1 MFSKEVFLKEI
12 TPCLWF
18 DGNAEEA
25 VNFYVSLFN
34 NSKIANVSRY
44 GDAGAA
50 VSGQPKGSIMTMIFR
65 LEGQPFM
72 ALNGGPEFKFSPAI
86 SFFVNCK
93 TEKEIDGLWKKLSEG
108 ATVLMELGKYPF
120 SEKFGWLQ
128 DKFGISWQ
136 LMINDRSQRIVP
148 FLTFVG
154 DQFGK
159 AEDAINLYT
168 SLFPNSG
175 TERVERYEKGEQ
187 DKEGAIKHAVFRL
200 NGQDFMAMESS
211 RSHQF
216 TFTHAI
222 SFMVMCENQ
231 AEVDHFWNKLSKDG
245 QEEPCGW
252 LQDKFGVSWQII
264 PLVLPELLQDP
275 DRKKAEKV
283 MKAMLQMKKIDIN
296 ALKQAYES

>member
-1 MFSKEVFLKEI
+1 MKEI

-18 DGNAEEA
+18 DSNAEEA
-25 VNFYVSLFN
+25 VNFYVSLFS
-34 NSKIANVSRY
+34 NSKIGKVSRY
-44 GDAGAA
+44 GDSGAE
-50 VSGQPKGSIMTMIFR
+50 VSGQPKDTVMTMTFR

-72 ALNGGPEFKFSPAI
+72 ALNGGPQFKFSPAI

-93 TEKEIDGLWKKLSEG
+93 TEKEIDGLWEKLSGG

-136 LMINDRSQRIVP
+136 LMISDRSQKIVP

-168 SLFPNSG
+168 SLFPNSS
-175 TERVERYEKGEQ
+175 TERVERYEKGEH
-187 DKEGAIKHAVFRL
+187 DKEGAIKHAVFTL
-200 NGQDFMAMESS
+200 NGQNFMAMESS
-211 RSHQF
+211 ASHKF

-222 SFMVMCENQ
+222 SFVVNCENQ
-231 AEVDHFWNKLSKDG
+231 AEVDQFWSNLSKEG

-252 LQDKFGVSWQII
+252 LQDKFGVSWQIVPI
-264 PLVLPELLQDP
+264 VLPELLQDP

-296 ALKQAYES
+296 ILKQAY